1 MVGKGSDLFFLYSMS
16 LGKLTIAVLIE
27 NKAMYFL
34 KCNNTVDTADV
45 ENSRPLRWWHFIFPW
60 LLALNDCETY

>member
-1 MVGKGSDLFFLYSMS
+1 MVGKDSDLFFLYSMS
-16 LGKLTIAVLIE
+16 LGKLTIAVVIE

-45 ENSRPLRWWHFIFPW
+45 ENSRPLR
-60 LLALNDCETY
+60 